1 MKSFNSNI
9 NAVILKPF
17 KNVQPKCFKVFYR
30 VLFSR
35 KTLKKLYR
43 KPSKKLVLHNLIRI
57 NLSLWLR
64 STDSVQPRASLRRKL
79 SDPIFTL
86 RAFKLN
92 ILHMFG
98 K

>member
-17 KNVQPKCFKVFYR
+17 KNVQPKCIKVFYR
-30 VLFSR
+30 VLFQEKPS
-35 KTLKKLYR
+35 KNYR
-43 KPSKKLVLHNLIRI
+43 KLSKKLVLHNLIRI

-86 RAFKLN
+86 RAFNLN
-92 ILHMFG
+92 ILHMFE

>member
-1 MKSFNSNI
+1 MCNQSVLRCFI
-9 NAVILKPF
+9 EYCFQEKPS
-17 KNVQPKCFKVFYR
+17 KN
-30 VLFSR
+30 
-35 KTLKKLYR
+35 YR

-86 RAFKLN
+86 RTVKLN
-92 ILHMFG
+92 ILHMFE

>member
-1 MKSFNSNI
+1 MCNQSVLRCFI
-9 NAVILKPF
+9 EYCFQEKPS
-17 KNVQPKCFKVFYR
+17 KN
-30 VLFSR
+30 
-35 KTLKKLYR
+35 YR

-92 ILHMFG
+92 ILHMFE

>member
-1 MKSFNSNI
+1 MCNRSALRCFI
-9 NAVILKPF
+9 EYCFQEKPS
-17 KNVQPKCFKVFYR
+17 KN
-30 VLFSR
+30 
-35 KTLKKLYR
+35 YR

-64 STDSVQPRASLRRKL
+64 STDSVQPRTSLRRKL

-92 ILHMFG
+92 ILHMFE

>member
-35 KTLKKLYR
+35 KTSKNYR

-92 ILHMFG
+92 ILHMFE